1 MNFALSAISVLG
13 FLAIFVLSLGGERF
27 GWGRYW
33 PPEAPGTWQH
43 FSFRV
48 LFRVGLYPLIAL
60 SAILARDDG
69 FWMPVLGAVL
79 ILIGFGAAFAF
90 TRKLG
95 WRQAFGAA
103 TGLITSGPYAY
114 SRNPVYVATWVG
126 LLGWALCLPH
136 PLVVLPLMLWA
147 VMYVFAPF
155 LEEPW
160 LEDQFVSAYAAYKET
175 TPRFIGF

>member
-1 MNFALSAISVLG
+1 MSFVLSAVSVLG
-13 FLAIFVLSLGGERF
+13 FLAIFVLSLGGTRF

-60 SAILARDDG
+60 SAILAREDG
-69 FWMPVLGAVL
+69 FWMPVLGV
-79 ILIGFGAAFAF
+79 ILIGFGGAFAF

-95 WRQAFGAA
+95 WKQAFGAA

-126 LLGWALCLPH
+126 LLGWAICLLH
-136 PLVVLPLMLWA
+136 PLVVVPLVLWA

-160 LEDQFVSAYAAYKET
+160 LVEQFGAEYAKYKET
-175 TPRFIGF
+175 VPRFVGF